1 MMSGR
6 PQGQHRAGAFGRF
19 RMHRAIDKP
28 IPPVPSSHQTTFVID
43 GECTPTGVAPEA
55 ISAEEALLFS
65 EHSISAGNADIA
77 EATAQETA
85 DKQRLALTVYS
96 SPTEDDI
103 TALTG
108 AWALHPML
116 EEDLRTGGQRP
127 KLERYDDVLFVVARS
142 ARYLDKEEDVAFSEF
157 HVVIK
162 EDAIAVMCQDGRWV
176 TDKGAQGHDE
186 AVAVGAVELA
196 TAALVKDKELLKLGP
211 EAVLYRLL
219 DEIVDGFIPVLRG
232 IVIDKEQI
240 EKQVFNGNSAVAERI
255 YRLSQE
261 VIDLQHATS
270 SLSAVL
276 DELSNGWRKYGIP
289 EQLQEYLE
297 DVSDGLTRVETR
309 VVELRAALAQIL
321 DVNATLVAQ
330 RQNEDMKKISGWAAI
345 LFAPTLIGA
354 IYGMNFEVMP
364 ELSWRFGYPMAVC
377 VMVLFSATLWLIFKR
392 NKWM

>member
-19 RMHRAIDKP
+19 RMHRTIDKP

-43 GECTPTGVAPEA
+43 GECTPTVVAPEA

-186 AVAVGAVELA
+186 AVAVGAVERA

>member
-1 MMSGR
+1 MSGR
-6 PQGQHRAGAFGRF
+6 SHGQHRAGAFGRF
-19 RMHRAIDKP
+19 RLHRIVDEP
-28 IPPVPSSHQTTFVID
+28 IRPVPSSHRTTFVID
-43 GECTPTGVAPEA
+43 GECTPTAVAPEA
-55 ISAEEALLFS
+55 ISAEEALQFS
-65 EHSISAGNADIA
+65 ENSISAGDAAISLS
-77 EATAQETA
+77 TSQESV

-162 EDAIAVMCQDGRWV
+162 RDAIAVMCQDGRWI
-176 TDKGAQGHDE
+176 TDKGTLKDGDAKADGT
-186 AVAVGAVELA
+186 VERA
-196 TAALVKDKELLKLGP
+196 TNALVKDNDLLKLGP

-219 DEIVDGFIPVLRG
+219 DEIVDGFIPVVRG

-240 EKQVFNGNSAVAERI
+240 EKQVFNGDSAVAERI

-289 EQLQEYLE
+289 EPLQEYLE

-345 LFAPTLIGA
+345 LFAPTLVGA
-354 IYGMNFEVMP
+354 IYGMNFDLMP
-364 ELSWRFGYPMAVC
+364 ELHWTFGYPLALC
-377 VMVLFSATLWLIFKR
+377 TMVLFSATLWMIFKR

>member
-1 MMSGR
+1 
-6 PQGQHRAGAFGRF
+6 
-19 RMHRAIDKP
+19 
-28 IPPVPSSHQTTFVID
+28 
-43 GECTPTGVAPEA
+43 
-55 ISAEEALLFS
+55 
-65 EHSISAGNADIA
+65 
-77 EATAQETA
+77 
-85 DKQRLALTVYS
+85 
-96 SPTEDDI
+96 
-103 TALTG
+103 
-108 AWALHPML
+108 ML

>member
-19 RMHRAIDKP
+19 RMHRTIDKP
-28 IPPVPSSHQTTFVID
+28 IPPVPSSHRTTFVID

>member
-28 IPPVPSSHQTTFVID
+28 IPPVPSSHRTTFVID

>member
-19 RMHRAIDKP
+19 RMHRTIDKP

-186 AVAVGAVELA
+186 AVAVGAVERA